1 MEKIFGYSFE
11 EIQSMQQ
18 KKYVPSVVT
27 GFHVKSALK
36 EGDKEKLA
44 KHGKDGLEK
53 LGLFG
58 VLDRLKQNGL
68 I

>member
-1 MEKIFGYSFE
+1 MENIFGYSFE
-11 EIQSMQQ
+11 EIQAMQQ
-18 KKYVPSVVT
+18 KKYVPRVI
-27 GFHVKSALK
+27 GFPVKSALK